1 MEAKNIVKRNI
12 DLRLENL
19 YSDFINKKS
28 NVEEKSLESFLRTY
42 DELNK
47 LIFDNI
53 KGNISINQIIKKL
66 EMAKKFI

>member
-1 MEAKNIVKRNI
+1 MEGKNIVKRNI
-12 DLRLENL
+12 DLRLDNL

-28 NVEEKSLESFLRTY
+28 NVEEKSLEIFFRTY

-53 KGNISINQIIKKL
+53 KGNISINQITKKL

>member
-1 MEAKNIVKRNI
+1 MEAKNIVKRNF
-12 DLRLENL
+12 DLRLDNL
-19 YSDFINKKS
+19 LSDFINKKS
-28 NVEEKSLESFLRTY
+28 NVEEKSLESFFRTY

>member
-1 MEAKNIVKRNI
+1 MEAKNIVKRNL
-12 DLRLENL
+12 DLRLDNL
-19 YSDFINKKS
+19 LSDFINKKS
-28 NVEEKSLESFLRTY
+28 NVEEKSLEGFLRTY

-53 KGNISINQIIKKL
+53 KGNISINQITKKL